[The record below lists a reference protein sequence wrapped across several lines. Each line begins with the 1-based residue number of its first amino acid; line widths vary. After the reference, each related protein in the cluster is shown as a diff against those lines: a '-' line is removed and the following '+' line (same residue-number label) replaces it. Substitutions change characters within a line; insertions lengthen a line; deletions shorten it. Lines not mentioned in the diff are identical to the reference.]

1 MTENK
6 QKPKTIPGWNEYVKP
21 KLEASL
27 FWHNIWK
34 DCGRPRQGNVA
45 DIMRRT
51 RAQYHHS
58 IKYARKEYKIIRNV
72 RMAEANSCNN
82 NRDLWKEVNTMTHAK
97 QELPSVIDGQ
107 VGNENIANI
116 FLEKSKSL

>member
-1 MTENK
+1 MYQGGIDEQIDRIELDFEVFACRDTKCGIHNEQIKIWFNKIAKIILDSSNTSLPMTGNK

-34 DCGRPRQGNVA
+34 DCGRPRHGNVA

-51 RAQYHHS
+51 
-58 IKYARKEYKIIRNV
+58 
-72 RMAEANSCNN
+72 
-82 NRDLWKEVNTMTHAK
+82 
-97 QELPSVIDGQ
+97 
-107 VGNENIANI
+107 
-116 FLEKSKSL
+116 